1 MKEDSQKGIL
11 CTLAPVRIS
20 AAESDIKEFVD
31 PFGNTDAVASQTEW
45 QLSLV
50 FDLIVIEAD
59 DVAAQCGLHSIR
71 AGCVDF

>member
-1 MKEDSQKGIL
+1 M

-31 PFGNTDAVASQTEW
+31 PFGNTDAVASQAEW
-45 QLSLV
+45 QLSLA

-71 AGCVDF
+71 AGCMDF